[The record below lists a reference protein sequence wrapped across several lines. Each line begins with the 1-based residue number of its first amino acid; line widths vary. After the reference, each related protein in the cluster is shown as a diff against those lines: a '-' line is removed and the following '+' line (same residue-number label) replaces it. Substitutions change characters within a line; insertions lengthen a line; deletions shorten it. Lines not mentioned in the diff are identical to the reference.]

1 VAGGAG
7 RQNLNKHCFNVR
19 ISEDAGDEHPFTFSV
34 TLGHSTSPE
43 ITAYHWNKEPLV
55 TALRD
60 AGLTEIRWVVPTP
73 SPEGVERHG
82 ADFWAD
88 LIQRPFELIVTCRKA
103 CQPATKR
110 MVLKS

>member
-1 VAGGAG
+1 
-7 RQNLNKHCFNVR
+7 
-19 ISEDAGDEHPFTFSV
+19 
-34 TLGHSTSPE
+34 
-43 ITAYHWNKEPLV
+43 
-55 TALRD
+55 
-60 AGLTEIRWVVPTP
+60 VPTP